1 MDVIAIFKKNKGY
14 LETRSIKKRNLFNQ
28 LVKLQKQGLV
38 EKIKPGLYK
47 HIDIASGNEWED
59 VSRMIEGGIFCLRS
73 ACFYYTLSTEIPNEY
88 ELAVANKRKINLPE
102 YPFIKLY
109 YWDEKYLNIGVQTI
123 KEGNADIKIYDKH
136 KTVCDVIR
144 FRNKLDD
151 EIVNQVIKN
160 YLHSKD
166 KNIDALY
173 KYAVIFKI
181 EDKIREYISMRNWGK

>member
-1 MDVIAIFKKNKGY
+1 MDVISIFKKNKGY
-14 LETRSIKKRNLFNQ
+14 LETKSIKKRNLYYQ
-28 LVKLQKQGLV
+28 LGKLQEQGFV

-47 HIDIASGNEWED
+47 HLEIASGNEWED
-59 VSRMIEGGIFCLRS
+59 VARMVPDGIFCLRS
-73 ACFYYTLSTEIPNEY
+73 ACFYYTLSTSIPNEF
-88 ELAVANKRKINLPE
+88 ELAVANKRKIHLPQ

-109 YWDEKYLNIGVQTI
+109 YWDDKYLDIGAVKI
-123 KEGNADIKIYDKH
+123 KEGNTNINIYDKH

-160 YLHSKD
+160 YLNSKD

-173 KYAVIFKI
+173 KYAVIFNI
-181 EDKIREYISMRNWGK
+181 EDKIKEYINLFLA